1 MENLKVMSNSIIRST
16 RTEIKKKKI
25 IKIIEV
31 KVRGTTTIPEVRLP
45 IVAPVVSVVLIIH
58 SNFFFFSAIIDKF
71 GNNARHWL
79 GLLNQNFVVRVI
91 YTKYIALGNNK
102 QWKRRKKNIVDYTR
116 TGRLKKWVIIHKKY
130 RQILFCCFCLAP
142 VSSSSDD
149 CYVARMC
156 KLRYDWTI

>member
-25 IKIIEV
+25 IKIIAV
-31 KVRGTTTIPEVRLP
+31 KVRGTTTITEVRLP

-58 SNFFFFSAIIDKF
+58 SIFFFFSAIIDKF

-102 QWKRRKKNIVDYTR
+102 QWKRRKKKILSITQGQVDWKNGWLFIKSTDR
-116 TGRLKKWVIIHKKY
+116 FCFVVFALRRY
-130 RQILFCCFCLAP
+130 RVLA
-142 VSSSSDD
+142 
-149 CYVARMC
+149 
-156 KLRYDWTI
+156 TIAMWHACAN